1 MLKLEKYPIQIAE
14 LSKELVKV
22 QNQQRRLSETLALID
37 NQIDRAIAFD
47 TDLKNDSQRKAKA
60 KELREESSQRA
71 ELLTQLQELSDR
83 IRLLEIDIEYY
94 RNEYRLQTLLLR
106 QEVARLESV
115 A

>member
-1 MLKLEKYPIQIAE
+1 MIKLEKYPIQIAE
-14 LSKELVKV
+14 LSKELVRV

-47 TDLKNDSQRKAKA
+47 TDLRNDSQRKAKS

-71 ELLTQLQELSDR
+71 ELSAQLQELGDR

-94 RNEYRLQTLLLR
+94 RNEYRLRVLLLR

>member
-1 MLKLEKYPIQIAE
+1 MIKLEKYPIQIAE
-14 LSKELVKV
+14 LSKELVRV
-22 QNQQRRLSETLALID
+22 QNQQRRLSESLALID

-47 TDLKNDSQRKAKA
+47 TDLRNDSQRKAKS

-71 ELLTQLQELSDR
+71 ELSAQLQELGDR

-94 RNEYRLQTLLLR
+94 RNEYRLRVLLLR

>member
-14 LSKELVKV
+14 LSKDLVKM
-22 QNQQRRLSETLALID
+22 QNQQRRLAESLAIID

-47 TDLKNDSQRKAKA
+47 TDLKNDAQRKAKA

-71 ELLTQLQELSDR
+71 ELSAQLQELGDR

-94 RNEYRLQTLLLR
+94 RNEYRLRVLLLR

>member
-1 MLKLEKYPIQIAE
+1 MKLEKYPLQIAH
-14 LSKELVKV
+14 LAKELLKL
-22 QNQQRRLSETLALID
+22 QSEQRRVTESLALID

-47 TDLKNDSQRKAKA
+47 TDLKNDAQRKAKA

-71 ELLTQLQELSDR
+71 ELSAQLQELGDR

-94 RNEYRLQTLLLR
+94 RNEYRLRTLLLR
-106 QEVARLESV
+106 QEVARLESI